1 MSKLEYS
8 DLIFRIGTKI
18 GLNYLRRLVFMCR
31 EQISE
36 DSKDKITNALELF
49 EELEKQGNLG
59 IDRLGTLKEILN
71 QLKKR
76 SMLKE
81 VEEFEIKRKGAQLML
96 VILIYFE
103 IQRRKFE
110 SQKCLFAQEVQFKAY
125 SFFIDCKGHD
135 FLLRGNMYSFDSIGF
150 GYWFLILCSH
160 VASIKNLSSSW
171 L

>member
-18 GLNYLRRLVFMCR
+18 DVNYLRRLVFMCR

-36 DSKDKITNALELF
+36 DSKGKITNALELF

-81 VEEFEIKRKGAQLML
+81 VEEFEIKRKGSQLML
-96 VILIYFE
+96 VIF
-103 IQRRKFE
+103 F
-110 SQKCLFAQEVQFKAY
+110 LF
-125 SFFIDCKGHD
+125 
-135 FLLRGNMYSFDSIGF
+135 
-150 GYWFLILCSH
+150 
-160 VASIKNLSSSW
+160 
-171 L
+171 